1 LLRCLLEFPLG
12 KQSKK
17 ETMISAAKLSTKVP
31 APVMIE
37 ISSIIE
43 RFNMTNPLRLAHF
56 LAQAA
61 HESGNFKFLKENLN
75 YSADSLLKVFP
86 KYFKDKATADKYAR
100 NPEKIANRVYAS
112 RMGNGDEASGDGF
125 KFRGRGYIQ
134 LTGKDNYKAF
144 SNFIGEDCVA
154 NPDLVSDKYP
164 LVSASW
170 FFDKNNLWTICDKG
184 ATDDVVTAVTKR
196 VNGGVNGNADRIS
209 KFKLFNSMLV

>member
-1 LLRCLLEFPLG
+1 
-12 KQSKK
+12 
-17 ETMISAAKLSTKVP
+17 MISASNLSTKVP
-31 APVMIE
+31 VAVMAE
-37 ISSIIE
+37 ITSIIE
-43 RFNMTNPLRLAHF
+43 RFNMTSPLRLAHF

-100 NPEKIANRVYAS
+100 KPQMIANKVYAS

-125 KFRGRGYIQ
+125 RFRGRGYIQ

-144 SNFIGEDCVA
+144 SNFIGEDCIA

-184 ATDDVVTAVTKR
+184 ASDEVVTAVTKR
-196 VNGGVNGNADRIS
+196 VNGGTNGITDRLS
-209 KFKLFNSMLV
+209 KFKLFNESLT

>member
-1 LLRCLLEFPLG
+1 
-12 KQSKK
+12 
-17 ETMISAAKLSTKVP
+17 MINSSKLSTKVP
-31 APVMIE
+31 APVMLE
-37 ISSIIE
+37 VESIVE
-43 RFNMTNPLRLAHF
+43 RFNMTSPLRLAHF

-75 YSADSLLKVFP
+75 YSADGLLKIFP

-100 NPEKIANRVYAS
+100 KPELIASRVYAS
-112 RMGNGDEASGDGF
+112 RMGNGDEASKEGF

-184 ATDDVVTAVTKR
+184 ADDVVVTLVTKR
-196 VNGGVNGNADRIS
+196 VNGGTHGLADRIA
-209 KFKLFNSMLV
+209 KFKAFNDFLS

>member
-1 LLRCLLEFPLG
+1 MLRYLLEYPLG
-12 KQSKK
+12 KLLKRV
-17 ETMISAAKLSTKVP
+17 TMISTSKLSTKVP
-31 APVMIE
+31 LPVMAE
-37 ISSIIE
+37 VTSIVE
-43 RFNMTNPLRLAHF
+43 KFNMTNPLRLAHF

-75 YSADSLLKVFP
+75 YSSDSLLKVFP
-86 KYFKDKATADKYAR
+86 KYFKDKATAEKYAR

-144 SNFIGEDCVA
+144 SSFIGEDCVA

-184 ATDDVVTAVTKR
+184 ATDEVVTAVTKR
-196 VNGGVNGNADRIS
+196 VNGGTHGLTDRIS
-209 KFKLFNSMLV
+209 KFKLFNDSLS

>member
-1 LLRCLLEFPLG
+1 MKL
-12 KQSKK
+12 
-17 ETMISAAKLSTKVP
+17 TTLSTKVP
-31 APVMIE
+31 IPVMVE
-37 ISSIIE
+37 VASIVE
-43 RFNMTNPLRLAHF
+43 KFNMTNPLRLAHF

-112 RMGNGDEASGDGF
+112 RMGNGDETSGDGF

-154 NPDLVSDKYP
+154 NPDFVSDKYP

-184 ATDDVVTAVTKR
+184 ATDEVVTAVTKR
-196 VNGGVNGNADRIS
+196 VNGGTHGILDRLA
-209 KFKLFNSMLV
+209 KFKLFNESLA

>member
-1 LLRCLLEFPLG
+1 LLRCLLVFQLG
-12 KQSKK
+12 KPLKR
-17 ETMISAAKLSTKVP
+17 ETMISTSNLSTKVP
-31 APVMIE
+31 VPVMVE
-37 ISSIIE
+37 IANIIE

-75 YSADSLLKVFP
+75 YSADSLLKMFP

-100 NPEKIANRVYAS
+100 RPEMIANRVYAS

-134 LTGKDNYKAF
+134 LTGRDNYKAF
-144 SNFIGEDCVA
+144 SNFIGEDCIA

-184 ATDDVVTAVTKR
+184 ATDEVVTAVTKR
-196 VNGGVNGNADRIS
+196 VNGGTNGILDRLS
-209 KFKLFNSMLV
+209 KFKLFNESLT

>member
-1 LLRCLLEFPLG
+1 MEFPLG
-12 KQSKK
+12 KPLKK
-17 ETMISAAKLSTKVP
+17 ETMISTNKLSTKVP
-31 APVMIE
+31 IPVMLE
-37 ISSIIE
+37 IASIIE
-43 RFNMTNPLRLAHF
+43 RFNMTSPLRLAHF

-100 NPEKIANRVYAS
+100 NPDKIANRVYAS

-184 ATDDVVTAVTKR
+184 ATDEVVTAVTKR
-196 VNGGVNGNADRIS
+196 VNGGSNGLTDRLS
-209 KFKLFNSMLV
+209 KFKLFNESLA